1 MLKYA
6 KEALASGVSLPF
18 DPQQMPH
25 DAFISYS
32 THDKAAA
39 DATCAALEGSGIR
52 CWIAPRDIVPG
63 AEWGEAIIDGIN
75 GCRVVIL
82 IFSANANESPQ
93 IRREIE
99 RAVNKGLPII
109 PLRIQDI
116 APTRSLEYFIG
127 TVHWLDALTPP
138 LESHLRRLVET
149 VKALLQ
155 IDPAPPRLAAPS
167 VVSGVTAPRIGA
179 NGRTVIAA
187 ALAGLGLIAAA
198 AGIWWFATAKAP
210 PPQAAAVPAQP
221 QSAATSPPQTATPPQ
236 PQAALPQPTQPQP
249 PAPAAKATVDPILVG
264 TFAHDSVIDDYD
276 SRFVYSIAA
285 DGAYRLETTVAEDG
299 TYQSGNGRYR
309 TINKHGR
316 VRTGTYRAVGNGA
329 IEVKGATVA
338 AIFYPTQPAGP
349 IDPANPVMLG
359 TWRAATVQ
367 SGVTWT
373 LTIENRPDGTYH
385 YQARAEDSGTCAA
398 SDQRW
403 RTTSAVTGQSNAGT
417 YRVVDARDV
426 EITGTSGPVTWQRQ

>member
-1 MLKYA
+1 
-6 KEALASGVSLPF
+6 LASGVSLPF

-52 CWIAPRDIVPG
+52 CWIAPRDIMPG

-99 RAVNKGLPII
+99 RAVNKGVPII

-155 IDPAPPRLAAPS
+155 IDPAPPRLAAPRG
-167 VVSGVTAPRIGA
+167 VSGVAAPRIGA
-179 NGRTVIAA
+179 NSRTAVAV
-187 ALAGLGLIAAA
+187 ALAVLGIVAIA
-198 AGIWWFATAKAP
+198 AGIWWFAPAKAP
-210 PPQAAAVPAQP
+210 PPQAAGTAPP
-221 QSAATSPPQTATPPQ
+221 QSATPPQ
-236 PQAALPQPTQPQP
+236 AQAALPQPTQPQP
-249 PAPAAKATVDPILVG
+249 PAPAAAKPTVDPILVG

-276 SRFVYSIAA
+276 WRFVYSITAE
-285 DGAYRLETTVAEDG
+285 GAYRLVTTVEEDG

-309 TINKHGR
+309 TINKRGR

-349 IDPANPVMLG
+349 INPANPVMLG

-385 YQARAEDSGTCAA
+385 YQGRAEDNGTCAA
-398 SDQRW
+398 SDQHW
-403 RTTSAVTGQSNAGT
+403 RTTSAVTAQSNAGA

-426 EITGTSGPVTWQRQ
+426 EITGTSGPVIWQRQ

>member
-1 MLKYA
+1 
-6 KEALASGVSLPF
+6 
-18 DPQQMPH
+18 MPH

-32 THDKAAA
+32 TLDKAAA

-52 CWIAPRDIVPG
+52 CWIAPRDIMPG

-75 GCRVVIL
+75 RCRVVIL

-99 RAVNKGLPII
+99 RAVNKGVPII

-167 VVSGVTAPRIGA
+167 VTSGASPSRIGTSS
-179 NGRTVIAA
+179 RTVIAI
-187 ALAGLGLIAAA
+187 ALAGLGLGAAA
-198 AGIWWFATAKAP
+198 AGLWWFVSAKAP
-210 PPQAAAVPAQP
+210 PPQAAV
-221 QSAATSPPQTATPPQ
+221 PPQ
-236 PQAALPQPTQPQP
+236 PQAAAPSQPRTSTPPQVQAALPQPAQPQP
-249 PAPAAKATVDPILVG
+249 PAQAAKPSVDPVLVG
-264 TFAHDSVIDDYD
+264 TFAHDSIIDDYD
-276 SRFVYSIAA
+276 WRFVYSVAA
-285 DGAYRLETTVAEDG
+285 EGTYRLVTTVEEDGA
-299 TYQSGNGRYR
+299 YQSGNGRYR
-309 TINKHGR
+309 TISKRGR
-316 VRTGTYRAVGNGA
+316 VRTGTYRSVGNGA
-329 IEVKGATVA
+329 IEVKGATGA
-338 AIFYPTQPAGP
+338 AIFYPTQPTGP
-349 IDPANPVMLG
+349 IDQANPVMLG

-367 SGVTWT
+367 NGVTWT

-385 YQARAEDSGTCAA
+385 YQARAEDNGTCAA

>member
-1 MLKYA
+1 
-6 KEALASGVSLPF
+6 
-18 DPQQMPH
+18 MPH

-52 CWIAPRDIVPG
+52 CWIAPRDIMPG
-63 AEWGEAIIDGIN
+63 AEWGEAIIDAIN
-75 GCRVVIL
+75 RCRVLIL

-93 IRREIE
+93 IRREVE
-99 RAVNKGLPII
+99 RAVNKGVPII
-109 PLRIQDI
+109 PLRIEDI

-138 LESHLRRLVET
+138 LEAHLRRLVET

-155 IDPAPPRLAAPS
+155 LDPTPPRLASPGI
-167 VVSGVTAPRIGA
+167 VSGAVAPRIGA
-179 NGRTVIAA
+179 DSRTAFAV
-187 ALAGLGLIAAA
+187 ALAGLGLVAAI
-198 AGIWWFATAKAP
+198 AGIWWFVVAKTP
-210 PPQAAAVPAQP
+210 QPQAAV
-221 QSAATSPPQTATPPQ
+221 PPQ
-236 PQAALPQPTQPQP
+236 PQAAVPP
-249 PAPAAKATVDPILVG
+249 PASTPPSVAAVKPSVDPVLVG
-264 TFAHDSVIDDYD
+264 TFAHDSIIDDYD
-276 SRFVYSIAA
+276 WRFVYSVAA
-285 DGAYRLETTVAEDG
+285 AGTYRLVTTVEEDG

-309 TINKHGR
+309 TVNTRGR
-316 VRTGTYRAVGNGA
+316 VRTGTYRAAGNGG
-329 IEVKGATVA
+329 IEVKGPSVA
-338 AIFYPTQPAGP
+338 AIFYPAQPGGP
-349 IDPANPVMLG
+349 VDQANPVMLG
-359 TWRAATVQ
+359 TWRATTLQ
-367 SGVTWT
+367 SGVNWT

-385 YQARAEDSGTCAA
+385 YQARAEDNGTCAA

>member
-1 MLKYA
+1 
-6 KEALASGVSLPF
+6 
-18 DPQQMPH
+18 MPH

-52 CWIAPRDIVPG
+52 CWIAPRDIMPG
-63 AEWGEAIIDGIN
+63 AEWGEAIIDAIN
-75 GCRVVIL
+75 RCRVLIL

-93 IRREIE
+93 IRREVE
-99 RAVNKGLPII
+99 RAVNKGVPII
-109 PLRIQDI
+109 PLRIEDI

-138 LESHLRRLVET
+138 LEAHLRRLVET

-155 IDPAPPRLAAPS
+155 IDPTPPR
-167 VVSGVTAPRIGA
+167 VVSPGIVSGAAAPRIGA
-179 NGRTVIAA
+179 DRRTMLAA
-187 ALAGLGLIAAA
+187 ALAGFGLVAAIV
-198 AGIWWFATAKAP
+198 GIWWFVGAKTP
-210 PPQAAAVPAQP
+210 QPPQAAV
-221 QSAATSPPQTATPPQ
+221 PPQ
-236 PQAALPQPTQPQP
+236 PQAAVPSAA
-249 PAPAAKATVDPILVG
+249 PAPPPGQSAKPSIDPVLVG
-264 TFAHDSVIDDYD
+264 TFAHDGIIDDYD
-276 SRFVYSIAA
+276 WRFVYSIAA
-285 DGAYRLETTVAEDG
+285 AGTYRLVTTVEEDG

-309 TINKHGR
+309 TVNTRGR
-316 VRTGTYRAVGNGA
+316 VRTGTYRAVGNGG

-338 AIFYPTQPAGP
+338 AVFFPAQPGGP
-349 IDPANPVMLG
+349 VDQANPVMLG
-359 TWRAATVQ
+359 IWRATTVQ

-385 YQARAEDSGTCAA
+385 YQARAEDNGTCAA

-426 EITGTSGPVTWQRQ
+426 EIIGTGGPVTWQRQ

>member
-1 MLKYA
+1 
-6 KEALASGVSLPF
+6 
-18 DPQQMPH
+18 MPH

-39 DATCAALEGSGIR
+39 DATCAALEASGIR
-52 CWIAPRDIVPG
+52 CWIAPRDIMPG
-63 AEWGEAIIDGIN
+63 AEWGEAIIDDIN
-75 GCRVVIL
+75 QCRVVIL

-99 RAVNKGLPII
+99 RAVNKGVPII

-155 IDPAPPRLAAPS
+155 IDPTPPRLASPGI
-167 VVSGVTAPRIGA
+167 VSGATAPRIAA
-179 NGRTVIAA
+179 NGRTVLAVT
-187 ALAGLGLIAAA
+187 LAGLGLVAAT
-198 AGIWWFATAKAP
+198 AGIWWFVAAKTPQPQAAVPP
-210 PPQAAAVPAQP
+210 PPQAAL
-221 QSAATSPPQTATPPQ
+221 T
-236 PQAALPQPTQPQP
+236 PQP
-249 PAPAAKATVDPILVG
+249 PAQAIKPSVDPVLVG
-264 TFAHDSVIDDYD
+264 TLAHDSVIDDYD
-276 SRFVYSIAA
+276 WRFVYSIAA
-285 DGAYRLETTVAEDG
+285 AGTYRLVTTVQEDG

-309 TINKHGR
+309 TINKRGR
-316 VRTGTYRAVGNGA
+316 VRSGTYRAVGNGA
-329 IEVKGATVA
+329 IEVKGATGA
-338 AIFYPTQPAGP
+338 AIFYPTQSTGP
-349 IDPANPVMLG
+349 LDQANPVMLG
-359 TWRAATVQ
+359 TWRATTVQ

-385 YQARAEDSGTCAA
+385 YEARAEDNGTCAA
-398 SDQRW
+398 SDQHW
-403 RTTSAVTGQSNAGT
+403 RSTSAVTGQSNAGT

-426 EITGTSGPVTWQRQ
+426 EITGSGGAVTWQGQ